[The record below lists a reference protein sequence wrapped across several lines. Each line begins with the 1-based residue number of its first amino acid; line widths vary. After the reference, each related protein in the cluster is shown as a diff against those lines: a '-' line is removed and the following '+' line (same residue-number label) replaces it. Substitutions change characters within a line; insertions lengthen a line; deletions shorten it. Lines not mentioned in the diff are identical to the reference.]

1 MITVENLHYT
11 YPAGK
16 EETIKG
22 MNFQVNNGE
31 IFGFLGP
38 SGAGKSTTQ
47 KILFGI
53 LKNYTGSVVL
63 NGTEIKRVTADFY
76 ENIGVAFE
84 FPNFFGK
91 LTARENLDFFRSLY
105 SGNTRQPVE
114 LLAAVG
120 LEKDTDVRFEKF
132 SKGMKARLNFC
143 RALLNDADILFLD
156 EPTSGLDPMNQKIV
170 KDLIREQKSKGKTIF
185 LTTHNMNVADE
196 VCDRVAFITDG
207 KIDLIDSPQKLK
219 VQNGKNTVSVEYHAD
234 GQINH
239 KIFSMDHLGQNTEFL
254 QIIQNHTIETIHSQ
268 EATLEDVFIKTTGK
282 RLI

>member
-16 EETIKG
+16 EETVKG
-22 MNFQVNNGE
+22 MNFQVNKGE

-47 KILFGI
+47 KILLGI
-53 LKNYTGSVVL
+53 LKNYSGSVIL

-91 LTARENLDFFRSLY
+91 LTARENLNFFRSLY
-105 SGNTRQPVE
+105 SGTTRKPVE

-170 KDLIREQKSKGKTIF
+170 KDLIREQKSQGNTIF

-219 VQNGKNTVSVEYHAD
+219 VQNGKNTVSVEYHA
-234 GQINH
+234 GGRINH
-239 KIFSMDHLGQNTEFL
+239 KIFSMDHLGRNTEFL
-254 QIIQNHTIETIHSQ
+254 QMIKNHTIETIHSQ

>member
-1 MITVENLHYT
+1 MIKVENLHYT
-11 YPAGK
+11 YPDSDTK
-16 EETIKG
+16 TIKG
-22 MNFQVNNGE
+22 MDFSVDKGE

-53 LKNYTGSVVL
+53 LKNYSGSVVL
-63 NGTEIKRVTADFY
+63 DNIEIKNVTSDFY

-84 FPNFFGK
+84 FPNFFNK
-91 LTARENLDFFRSLY
+91 LTSLENLNFFKSLY
-105 SGNTRQPVE
+105 KGKTIDPVE
-114 LLAAVG
+114 LLTGVG
-120 LEKDTDVRFEKF
+120 LEKDKDVRFENY

-156 EPTSGLDPMNQKIV
+156 EPTSGLDPVNQKIV
-170 KDLIREQKSKGKTIF
+170 KDLIRDQKSMGKTIF

-207 KIDLIDSPQKLK
+207 KIDIIDSPQKLK
-219 VQNGKNTVSVEYHAD
+219 VENGEHTVKVEYHSD
-234 GQINH
+234 SSIEN
-239 KIFSMDHLGQNTEFL
+239 KSFSLTDLGNNKEFQNIL
-254 QIIQNHTIETIHSQ
+254 KKYKIETIHSQ

-282 RLI
+282 RLL

>member
-1 MITVENLHYT
+1 MIRVENLHFT
-11 YPAGK
+11 YSGN
-16 EETIKG
+16 ETETIKG
-22 MNFQVNNGE
+22 MNFHVDDGE

-47 KILFGI
+47 KVLFGI
-53 LKNYTGSVVL
+53 LKNYLGTVVL
-63 NGTEIKRVTADFY
+63 NDTEIKKVTSDFY

-84 FPNFFGK
+84 FPNFFNK
-91 LTARENLDFFRSLY
+91 LTALENLLFFKSLY
-105 SGNTRQPVE
+105 RKKTLDPVE

-120 LEKDTDVRFEKF
+120 LEQEKDVRFENY

-156 EPTSGLDPMNQKIV
+156 EPTSGLDPVNQKIV
-170 KDLIREQKSKGKTIF
+170 KNMIREQKSRGKTVF

-207 KIDLIDSPQKLK
+207 KINLIDSPQKLK
-219 VQNGKNTVSVEYHAD
+219 IENGEDKVKVEYHKN
-234 GQINH
+234 G
-239 KIFSMDHLGQNTEFL
+239 SVEE
-254 QIIQNHTIETIHSQ
+254 QIISMKNLGTNEDFQTILKNYKIETIHSQ

>member
-1 MITVENLHYT
+1 MINVENLYYT
-11 YPAGK
+11 YPDGK
-16 EETIKG
+16 EQTIKG
-22 MNFQVNNGE
+22 MNFEVQKGE

-53 LKNYTGSVVL
+53 LKNYEGSVIL
-63 NGTEIKRVTADFY
+63 NRVEIKQVTSEFY

-91 LTARENLDFFRSLY
+91 LTALENLTFFKSLY
-105 SGNTRQPVE
+105 KGKTLDPVD
-114 LLAAVG
+114 LMQAVG
-120 LEKDTDVRFEKF
+120 LEKDKDVRFENF

-156 EPTSGLDPMNQKIV
+156 EPTSGLDPMNQKII
-170 KDLIREQKSKGKTIF
+170 KDLIRGQKSKGKTIF

-219 VQNGKNTVSVEYHAD
+219 VNNGENKLSVEYHQH
-234 GQINH
+234 GKMNLKQ
-239 KIFSMDHLGQNTEFL
+239 FSLDNLGENKEFMD
-254 QIIQNHTIETIHSQ
+254 IIKQYRIETIHSQ

>member
-1 MITVENLHYT
+1 MIKVENLHYT
-11 YPAGK
+11 YPDGK
-16 EETIKG
+16 DETIKG

-53 LKNYTGSVVL
+53 LKNYAGSVIL
-63 NGTEIKRVTADFY
+63 NGIEIKRVTADFY
-76 ENIGVAFE
+76 ENIGVSFE

-91 LTARENLDFFRSLY
+91 LTALENLNFFRSLY
-105 SGNTRQPVE
+105 KGETLEPIE
-114 LLAAVG
+114 LLTAVG
-120 LEKDTDVRFEKF
+120 LEKDKDVRFENF

-170 KDLIREQKSKGKTIF
+170 KDLIRQQKSKGKTIF

-219 VQNGKNTVSVEYHAD
+219 VENGENTVSVEYHAD
-234 GQINH
+234 GQINQGN
-239 KIFSMDHLGQNTEFL
+239 FSMEHLGNNKEFL
-254 QIIQNHTIETIHSQ
+254 KIIKKHKIETIHSQ

>member
-1 MITVENLHYT
+1 MIKVENLHYT
-11 YPAGK
+11 YPDGK
-16 EETIKG
+16 DETIKG
-22 MNFQVNNGE
+22 MNFQVDKGE

-53 LKNYTGSVVL
+53 LKNYAGSVIL
-63 NGTEIKRVTADFY
+63 NGIEIKRVTADFY
-76 ENIGVAFE
+76 ENIGVSFE

-91 LTARENLDFFRSLY
+91 LTALENLNFFRSLY
-105 SGNTRQPVE
+105 KGSTLEPVE
-114 LLAAVG
+114 LMGAVG
-120 LEKDTDVRFEKF
+120 LEKDKDVRFENF

-156 EPTSGLDPMNQKIV
+156 EPTSGLDPVNQKIV
-170 KDLIREQKSKGKTIF
+170 KDLIRQQKSKGKTIF

-196 VCDRVAFITDG
+196 VCDRVAFITEG

-219 VQNGKNTVSVEYHAD
+219 VENGENTVSVEYHVD
-234 GQINH
+234 GQINREN
-239 KIFSMDHLGQNTEFL
+239 FSMEYLGNNKEFL
-254 QIIQNHTIETIHSQ
+254 KIIKKHKIETIHSQ

>member
-1 MITVENLHYT
+1 MIKVENLRYT
-11 YPAGK
+11 YPDGAN
-16 EETIKG
+16 EIIKG
-22 MNFQVNNGE
+22 MNFQVNDGE

-53 LKNYTGSVVL
+53 LKNYSGSVIL
-63 NGTEIKRVTADFY
+63 NNTEIKDVTSDFY

-84 FPNFFGK
+84 FPNFFNK
-91 LTARENLDFFRSLY
+91 LTALENLNFFKSLY
-105 SGNTRQPVE
+105 KSNTIDPIE
-114 LLAAVG
+114 LLTSVG
-120 LEKDTDVRFEKF
+120 LEQDKDVLFESY

-156 EPTSGLDPMNQKIV
+156 EPTSGLDPVNQKIV
-170 KDLIREQKSKGKTIF
+170 KDIIRQQKQKGKTIF

-207 KIDLIDSPQKLK
+207 KINLIDTPQKLK
-219 VQNGKNTVSVEYHAD
+219 VDNGEHKVKVEYHQN
-234 GQINH
+234 GNIEQQS
-239 KIFSMDHLGQNTEFL
+239 FSMNNLGENDAFQAILKNYK
-254 QIIQNHTIETIHSQ
+254 IETIHSQ